1 MLELTAEFTYP
12 SGFGLDVSFGLT
24 ESPAALCGPSGS
36 GKTTVLG
43 LVAGLIRPDRG
54 RIVLRGRAGVE
65 RVLVDTEKDLWV
77 PPERRA
83 IGVVFQENRLFPHR
97 SVADNLRYGL
107 RRQPSSPI
115 AFDRVVEVLELGP
128 HLDRRPV
135 TLSGGEARRVALGR
149 ALLRAPELLILDEPL
164 TGLDDSL
171 KDRVLDFLEQAI
183 DEWGIPTL
191 LVSHDRESIERLA
204 REVVHLEAGRLID
217 RDPDPA
223 ARVAR

>member
-1 MLELTAEFTYP
+1 MLDVTAQFTYP
-12 SGFGLDVSFGLT
+12 SGFGLDVSLGLT
-24 ESPAALCGPSGS
+24 ESPAAICGPSGS
-36 GKTTVLG
+36 GKTTLLG

-54 RIVLRGRAGVE
+54 RIVLRGRAGQE
-65 RVLVDTEKDLWV
+65 RVLVDTEKGLWV

-107 RRQPSSPI
+107 RRQPSAPI

-149 ALLRAPELLILDEPL
+149 ALLRAPQLLILDEPL

-171 KDRVLDFLEQAI
+171 KERVLDFLEQAI
-183 DEWGIPTL
+183 DEWDIPTL

-204 REVVHLEAGRLID
+204 REVVHLEAGRLV
-217 RDPDPA
+217 DPA
-223 ARVAR
+223 AR